1 MRWDLIVAAALHFQG
16 PARALTPD
24 QADRVVAYLHQ
35 HRTPTALTVAFLDE
49 AARAEGV
56 PVEHVFGVCLNESGA
71 GTSRRPARLCGV
83 MRHAATMGVQAEVA
97 ARSLAR
103 RYAECRTWDGAYAR
117 FNTGGRCAPN
127 AYARDVGRF
136 VGRLVR
142 WRAAEVQLTDA
153 EARWQGAHAGVD

>member
-16 PARALTPD
+16 PARALTPS

-71 GTSRRPARLCGV
+71 GTSRHPARLCGV
-83 MRHAATMGVQAEVA
+83 MRHANTLGVQAEVA

-103 RYAECRTWDGAYAR
+103 RFAECGSWAGAYAR
-117 FNTGGRCAPN
+117 YNTGGRCAPN
-127 AYARDVGRF
+127 PYAADVGRF
-136 VGRLVR
+136 VVRVGR
-142 WRAAEVQLTDA
+142 WRTVEAALADA
-153 EARWQGAHAGVD
+153 EARWQGAHAGAD